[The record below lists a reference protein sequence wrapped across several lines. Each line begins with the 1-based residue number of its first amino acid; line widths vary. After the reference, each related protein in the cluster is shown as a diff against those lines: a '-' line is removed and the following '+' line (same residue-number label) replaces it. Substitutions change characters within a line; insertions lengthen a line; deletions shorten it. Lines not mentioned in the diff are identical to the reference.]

1 MAKINELVEQ
11 VVRKETQAY
20 QEKVEAKRAETKQA
34 LTDKQQALQA
44 DLVAEKSKVDEQLNT
59 RYQITHQSQKIAH
72 RDQLLREKQ
81 TLLNKVFSLAEDQ
94 LNNLSAE
101 DFKAFVTDVLT
112 QFKGQGDFMVKLGEH
127 SQGLL
132 DQGWLDS
139 VAIEGINVQLSEE
152 LVPQNGG
159 FILEKSGIQYNFL
172 SDTLIQDAKQR
183 LTVEISKLFNQ

>member
-59 RYQITHQSQKIAH
+59 RYQITRQSQKIAH

-112 QFKGQGDFMVKLGEH
+112 QFKGQGDLMVKLGEH

>member
-112 QFKGQGDFMVKLGEH
+112 QFKGQGVLMVKLGEH

>member
-112 QFKGQGDFMVKLGEH
+112 QFKGQGDLMVKLGEH

-159 FILEKSGIQYNFL
+159 LILEKSGIQYNFL

>member
-34 LTDKQQALQA
+34 LADKQQALQA

-112 QFKGQGDFMVKLGEH
+112 QFKGQGDLMVKLGEH

>member
-20 QEKVEAKRAETKQA
+20 QEKVGAKRAETKQA

-112 QFKGQGDFMVKLGEH
+112 QFKGQGDLMVKLGEH

>member
-72 RDQLLREKQ
+72 RGQLLREKQ

-112 QFKGQGDFMVKLGEH
+112 QFKGQGDLMVKLGEH

>member
-112 QFKGQGDFMVKLGEH
+112 QFKGQGDLMVKLGEH
-127 SQGLL
+127 SQGLI

>member
-112 QFKGQGDFMVKLGEH
+112 QFKGQGDLMVKLGEH

-159 FILEKSGIQYNFL
+159 FILEKSGVQYNFL

>member
-112 QFKGQGDFMVKLGEH
+112 QFKGQGDLMVKLGEH

>member
-44 DLVAEKSKVDEQLNT
+44 DLVAEKSKVDDQLNT

-101 DFKAFVTDVLT
+101 DFKVFVTDVLT
-112 QFKGQGDFMVKLGEH
+112 QFKGQGDLMVKLGEH

-159 FILEKSGIQYNFL
+159 FILEKSDIQYNFL

>member
-101 DFKAFVTDVLT
+101 DFKVFVTDVLT
-112 QFKGQGDFMVKLGEH
+112 QFKGQGDLMVKLGEH

>member
-101 DFKAFVTDVLT
+101 DFKAFVTEVLT
-112 QFKGQGDFMVKLGEH
+112 QFKGQGDLMVKLGEH